1 MGLNGNASLPGK
13 RMEHEMMNG
22 SEHDHPGSANHGRA
36 IVRGAPSEL
45 SLAPLPGGVGLGN
58 LHPDDGSPVGHSAQH
73 LLARMLRYKWTAA
86 IVFVL
91 IAGSSIPAIWTFMV
105 PKYRAKAVVR
115 VSPRVDPLIF
125 KTPGNGMV
133 PLYNSYLNTQ
143 VAMIQH
149 PAVLNRVVD
158 PQEHPEIAATEW
170 YQDNAASPFKTPLDP
185 VNRLVAALS
194 VRPRRKTELIDVSV
208 TAKSAVDAKLLVNA
222 VVGEYQKRDRD
233 LQGESG
239 QKTMQT
245 LTQQLNIIRG
255 EIDTEM
261 DLRAKII
268 GEELITPDTE
278 ALLGE
283 YATRIA
289 QLQAEWKDL
298 RRDMNLNEWMM
309 GELAKAADA
318 RGEQAEPGAA
328 DTADGSPSEELRFAG
343 DPEWRRRR
351 DVLDASR
358 HQLRLARERYGESH
372 PRLQDLASDIEF
384 AEARL
389 KEYEDRLRER
399 LAYGGQAVVDP
410 ASMELNPQEMMVFNQ
425 RKAQRQAELLHEDI
439 QDQRDEARRT
449 SRLAQELK
457 KRDVVIDRK
466 RQILV
471 QIQAKIDALDMESNN
486 PLARV
491 SVVPAIL
498 PSGPS
503 QDRRMVLTL
512 MALFGGFAAG
522 LGLAFLRASLD
533 TSLRQADEVASAV
546 RIPFL
551 GQLPKVSP
559 AAVLDTTDE
568 RLLEALRMVRTA
580 LLERVPAGKSC
591 TVLITSP
598 TPQAGKTS
606 LTLLLGKS
614 MAILGKRV
622 LLVDTDLRRSSLTGR
637 LRMEGE
643 PGLTTILHGQA
654 RWEQVVIG
662 SPIPGVDVIPVGK
675 PTSTNDPELMAN
687 GVFAGCI
694 AQWKKTYDFVL
705 FDSPPVLPVA
715 DARILASQVDGTV
728 LTLRAAHSRRHEA
741 TECLARL
748 GAAGAQLFGTV
759 LIGADARA
767 SSYYSGYGYYYSHR
781 STELLEANT

>member
-1 MGLNGNASLPGK
+1 
-13 RMEHEMMNG
+13 MNG
-22 SEHDHPGSANHGRA
+22 SNYDHPGSANYGRA
-36 IVRGAPSEL
+36 IVPDGRPQL
-45 SLAPLPGGVGLGN
+45 VPAPLPGEIDLGPS
-58 LHPDDGSPVGHSAQH
+58 HPDYGSHAGHSAQQM
-73 LLARMLRYKWTAA
+73 LARTLRYKWTMA

-91 IAGSSIPAIWTFMV
+91 IAGSAVPAIWTIMV

-125 KTPGNGMV
+125 KTPDNGMV

-149 PAVLNRVVD
+149 PAVLNRVID
-158 PQEHPEIAATEW
+158 PREHPEIAETQW
-170 YQDNAASPFKTPLDP
+170 YKDDAASLLKQRLDP
-185 VNRLVAALS
+185 VNRLMEALS
-194 VRPRRKTELIDVSV
+194 VRPRSKTELIDVSV
-208 TAKSAVDAKLLVNA
+208 TAKSAEDAKLLVNA

-239 QKTMQT
+239 QRTMKT
-245 LTQQLNIIRG
+245 LTQQLNIHRN

-268 GEELITPDTE
+268 GEELLTSDTD
-278 ALLGE
+278 ALLSE
-283 YATRIA
+283 YTIRIA
-289 QLQAEWKDL
+289 QLKANWKDL
-298 RRDMNLNEWMM
+298 RREMNLNEWTIS
-309 GELAKAADA
+309 ELARVAEA
-318 RGEQAEPGAA
+318 RAEQGAPGAEDDA
-328 DTADGSPSEELRFAG
+328 DRTPSEELRFAS
-343 DPEWRRRR
+343 DPEWRRRQ
-351 DVLDASR
+351 DVVDTSR

-372 PRLQDLASDIEF
+372 PRLQDLTSDIEF

-389 KEYEDRLRER
+389 REYEGRLRER
-399 LAYGGQAVVDP
+399 LAFGGQTVLEP
-410 ASMELNPQEMMVFNQ
+410 TSPELSPREITDFNQ
-425 RKAQRQAELLHEDI
+425 RKARMKADLLDSDI
-439 QDQRDEARRT
+439 QEQQDEASRT
-449 SRLAQELK
+449 SRLAQELE
-457 KRDVVIDRK
+457 KRDVVIERK
-466 RQILV
+466 KQIV
-471 QIQAKIDALDMESNN
+471 VRIQAKIDALDMESHN
-486 PLARV
+486 PLARI

-533 TSLRQADEVASAV
+533 TSLRQADEVVSAV

-559 AAVLDTTDE
+559 AAVLDSTDE
-568 RLLEALRMVRTA
+568 RLVEALRMVRTA
-580 LLERVPAGKSC
+580 LLERVTPGKGC
-591 TVLITSP
+591 TILITSP
-598 TPQAGKTS
+598 TPQEGKTS
-606 LTLLLGKS
+606 LTLLLGRS

-637 LRMEGE
+637 LRMEDE

-654 RWEQVVIG
+654 KWEHVVIG

-675 PTSTNDPELMAN
+675 PTSVNDPELMAN
-687 GVFAGCI
+687 GVFGSCI
-694 AQWKKTYDFVL
+694 AQWKKAYDFVL

-741 TECLARL
+741 IECLVRL

-759 LIGADARA
+759 LMGADAHA
-767 SSYYSGYGYYYSHR
+767 SSYYSGYGYYYYGHR
-781 STELLEANT
+781 SAELLEANT